1 MSPEF
6 KPTIARDTIL
16 DAVRRAARQEQFLE
30 VVSAAEARRRFET
43 RIDRSP
49 LPGEPLPLSA
59 ALSRVIA
66 ADVIAPVDAPP
77 FDRASVDGFA
87 VRAADALGA
96 SPGAPKRLVLN
107 SEVIACGVAPVLEV
121 TAGTATAIATGG
133 VIPRRADAVV
143 MIEHG
148 VYNKHLLAPGL
159 SLVPGWRRMQGL
171 VFRSDDKRFKGLS
184 AEAALQI
191 ALSDPDILMVNRNA
205 GSG

>member
-6 KPTIARDTIL
+6 KPTTTRDAIL

-30 VVSAAEARRRFET
+30 VVSAAEARRRFEA

-49 LPGEPLPLSA
+49 PPGEPLPFSA

-77 FDRASVDGFA
+77 FDRANVDGFA
-87 VRAADALGA
+87 VRAADTLGA

-107 SEVIACGVAPVLEV
+107 NEVIACGVAPVLEV

-133 VIPRRADAVV
+133 VIPRGADTALRLSRA
-143 MIEHG
+143 
-148 VYNKHLLAPGL
+148 
-159 SLVPGWRRMQGL
+159 S
-171 VFRSDDKRFKGLS
+171 RS
-184 AEAALQI
+184 
-191 ALSDPDILMVNRNA
+191 V
-205 GSG
+205 